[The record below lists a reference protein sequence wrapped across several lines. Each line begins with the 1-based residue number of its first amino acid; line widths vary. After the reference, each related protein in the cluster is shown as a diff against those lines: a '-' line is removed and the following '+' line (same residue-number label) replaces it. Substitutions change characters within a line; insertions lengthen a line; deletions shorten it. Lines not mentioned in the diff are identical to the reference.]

1 MVSCIICSYTV
12 IHQDVTLNIGSLI
25 DRDIVIEEFIHLNAG
40 KKVVSNN
47 VVPLYSFLEVGTTIR
62 HKS

>member
-1 MVSCIICSYTV
+1 MVGCIICSCTV

-25 DRDIVIEEFIHLNAG
+25 DHDIVIEEFIHLNAG

-47 VVPLYSFLEVGTTIR
+47 VVPLYSF
-62 HKS
+62 